1 MPKIVNEGRRV
12 INNIKDSSSLY
23 IMKTLLTLILSVVC
37 IALGI
42 EYFFTTNNMM
52 MYEMFIS
59 AIPSFVLSLQPNTN
73 RVKGRFI
80 PYVLSRAIPG
90 ALTMVLGILS
100 LYVLHK
106 TSLAADFAFVDA
118 NGADTLSY
126 QAMMM
131 LSLTFSGL
139 VMLYRVCQPFN
150 LLRAGLFVLTAAL
163 CIVVVSIP
171 VLGEIVFSGWSTVE
185 FILPQILLIIIIILV
200 CFPVSGFLIKLFDMI
215 NPAE

>member
-1 MPKIVNEGRRV
+1 
-12 INNIKDSSSLY
+12 
-23 IMKTLLTLILSVVC
+23 
-37 IALGI
+37 
-42 EYFFTTNNMM
+42 
-52 MYEMFIS
+52 
-59 AIPSFVLSLQPNTN
+59 
-73 RVKGRFI
+73 
-80 PYVLSRAIPG
+80 
-90 ALTMVLGILS
+90 
-100 LYVLHK
+100 LHK

-185 FILPQILLIIIIILV
+185 FILPQILLIVIIILI